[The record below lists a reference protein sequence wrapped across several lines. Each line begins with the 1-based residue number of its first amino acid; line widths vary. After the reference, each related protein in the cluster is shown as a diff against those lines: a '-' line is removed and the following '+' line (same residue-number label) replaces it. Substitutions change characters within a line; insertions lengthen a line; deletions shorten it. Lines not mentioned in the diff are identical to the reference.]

1 MNIAFALILAG
12 TARIST
18 AQDLVVD
25 KNGVANTYDG
35 IGTLS

>member
-1 MNIAFALILAG
+1 MNVAFALILA
-12 TARIST
+12 ARIST